1 MLENTKSSG
10 DRPIKKGDVGYKRP
24 PVSGQFKRGKSGNA
38 GGRPKGRPNVAT
50 LTKALFNA
58 PVTVREGGTVRRMST
73 GEAIFRSQVAQ
84 AGGGDERSLLT
95 VMDILEM
102 TGRTKDV
109 SDEEREKRA
118 LHLSNAFTR
127 DEWDLFHAQTREK
140 ERERCRMIAESDP
153 ERYAMSKDGVQTV
166 EIPLHIKAGDG
177 YAAHS
182 KFDEAL
188 ASYQQEIAA
197 CKKELTADD
206 SNVGAQER
214 FRRAVA
220 RIGLIADTM
229 LLSGNFRAAVTVA
242 DEALRE
248 GATKYWVPKITPF
261 YGHITGGTAWIR
273 AVRAHACMLAGQ
285 VEEAQTFYLQ
295 QSGDKR
301 LVQTSWET
309 SILRDFVS
317 LRKAG
322 YSHPLM
328 DEIEKRYAD
337 EGWTTGIMN
346 IQQSPPEMKGEDTV
360 FIQQNPDS
368 LKSGDILRNFGQLD
382 EAMAV
387 YLRNLKKWKTNFDND
402 RDRAEW
408 KQNFDE
414 ALDRVVLTTKQLFQ
428 RGRFNTALE
437 CAENATAIAPDELL
451 LQAIHGCA
459 LIMIGSHNGEAR
471 TLLLCHRGKMLNGR
485 SWEAIVGDQFE
496 DLRKAGCERPLMEEI
511 ERRFAGIDVPEVAD
525 NRPRTR
531 AADSTLDLVHASD
544 VRSGE
549 MLAEQCMFDEALAVY
564 LRAVETIKAKIDR
577 FSGGQY
583 NVQVIDDRN
592 AVIDQLANLSL
603 GFLRDH
609 DFVKAL
615 EAIEGALGA
624 LPQSPRLNIY
634 RAHVLMCLERLDEA
648 KSLYLRYRRE
658 KLGRDQ
664 LAETAIL
671 QDFHAMRR
679 AGLSYAL
686 QDEIEAMFTV
696 DPIVSKP

>member
-1 MLENTKSSG
+1 
-10 DRPIKKGDVGYKRP
+10 
-24 PVSGQFKRGKSGNA
+24 
-38 GGRPKGRPNVAT
+38 
-50 LTKALFNA
+50 
-58 PVTVREGGTVRRMST
+58 MST

-84 AGGGDERSLLT
+84 AGGGDGRSLFT

-166 EIPLHIKAGDG
+166 EVPLHIKAGDG
-177 YAAHS
+177 YAAQS
-182 KFDEAL
+182 KFDDAL
-188 ASYQQEIAA
+188 ASYRQEIAA
-197 CKKELTADD
+197 CKNELTADD
-206 SNVGAQER
+206 SNAGAQER

-229 LLSGNFRAAVTVA
+229 LLSGNFRAAITVA
-242 DEALRE
+242 DEAIRE

-322 YSHPLM
+322 YLHPLM

-387 YLRNLKKWKTNFDND
+387 YLRNLTKWKTNFDNN
-402 RDRAEW
+402 RDRADW

-437 CAENATAIAPDELL
+437 CAEKATALAPDQLL
-451 LQAIHGCA
+451 LQAIHACA
-459 LIMIGSHNGEAR
+459 LMMIGNRDGEAR
-471 TLLLCHRGKMLNGR
+471 TLFLRHQGENMGGR
-485 SWEAIVGDQFE
+485 TWEAVVADQFA
-496 DLRKAGCERPLMEEI
+496 DLRKAGCDRPLMKEI
-511 ERRFAGIDVPEVAD
+511 EKRFAGIDVPEIAD
-525 NRPRTR
+525 TASRTN
-531 AADSTLDLVHASD
+531 ATNLTSALIQASD
-544 VRSGE
+544 LRSGE
-549 MLAEQCMFDEALAVY
+549 MLAQEGMLEEALTVY
-564 LRAVETIKAKIDR
+564 LRCLGLCKDKIAK
-577 FSGGQY
+577 FASGQY

-592 AVIDQLANLSL
+592 AAVDQLANLSMR
-603 GFLRDH
+603 FLRERN
-609 DFVKAL
+609 FAKAR
-615 EAIEGALGA
+615 EAIEGALSA
-624 LPQSPRLNIY
+624 MPQSPPLNIY
-634 RAHVLMCLERLDEA
+634 RAHVLMCLERTDEA
-648 KSLYLRYRRE
+648 KAVYLRYRHE
-658 KLGRDQ
+658 TVEPNFLGEDLVLRDF
-664 LAETAIL
+664 E
-671 QDFHAMRR
+671 AMRR
-679 AGLSYAL
+679 AGLPHAL
-686 QDEIEAMFTV
+686 QDEIETLFIAKLTIRQP
-696 DPIVSKP
+696 DGED

>member
-1 MLENTKSSG
+1 
-10 DRPIKKGDVGYKRP
+10 
-24 PVSGQFKRGKSGNA
+24 
-38 GGRPKGRPNVAT
+38 
-50 LTKALFNA
+50 
-58 PVTVREGGTVRRMST
+58 
-73 GEAIFRSQVAQ
+73 
-84 AGGGDERSLLT
+84 
-95 VMDILEM
+95 
-102 TGRTKDV
+102 
-109 SDEEREKRA
+109 
-118 LHLSNAFTR
+118 
-127 DEWDLFHAQTREK
+127 
-140 ERERCRMIAESDP
+140 
-153 ERYAMSKDGVQTV
+153 
-166 EIPLHIKAGDG
+166 
-177 YAAHS
+177 
-182 KFDEAL
+182 
-188 ASYQQEIAA
+188 
-197 CKKELTADD
+197 
-206 SNVGAQER
+206 
-214 FRRAVA
+214 
-220 RIGLIADTM
+220 
-229 LLSGNFRAAVTVA
+229 
-242 DEALRE
+242 
-248 GATKYWVPKITPF
+248 
-261 YGHITGGTAWIR
+261 
-273 AVRAHACMLAGQ
+273 
-285 VEEAQTFYLQ
+285 
-295 QSGDKR
+295 
-301 LVQTSWET
+301 
-309 SILRDFVS
+309 
-317 LRKAG
+317 
-322 YSHPLM
+322 M

-346 IQQSPPEMKGEDTV
+346 IQQSPPKMKGEDAV

-387 YLRNLKKWKTNFDND
+387 YLRNLTKWKANLEND

-408 KQNFDE
+408 KQNFNE
-414 ALDRVVLTTKQLFQ
+414 ALDRVVHTTKQLFQ

-437 CAENATAIAPDELL
+437 CAEKAIAITPDQLL
-451 LQAIHGCA
+451 LQAIHACA
-459 LIMIGSHNGEAR
+459 LMMIGSRNSEAR
-471 TLLLCHRGKMLNGR
+471 TLFLCHRGKTLNGR

-511 ERRFAGIDVPEVAD
+511 KQRFAGIDVPEVAD

-609 DFVKAL
+609 NFVKAL

-686 QDEIEAMFTV
+686 QDEIEALFTV